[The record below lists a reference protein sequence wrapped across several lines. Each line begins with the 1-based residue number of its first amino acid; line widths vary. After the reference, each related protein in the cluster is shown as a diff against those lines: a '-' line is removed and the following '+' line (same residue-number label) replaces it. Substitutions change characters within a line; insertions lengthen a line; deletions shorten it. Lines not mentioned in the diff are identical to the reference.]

1 MENKEEVI
9 RLEQAR
15 QQHIKQY
22 GSMLY
27 CPDRDTLCFEMND
40 AWISGCQAKKCC
52 LDDPDYIARREKNEK
67 RNQRGTE
74 KSREEETA
82 QTIRNQSKMARSYV
96 DKLLEE
102 ANRLEAR
109 SQEAFRRNRPNDG
122 HTLFNEAKQKRFKAY
137 EYAEKKGI
145 RL

>member
-40 AWISGCQAKKCC
+40 AWISGCRREQCC
-52 LDDPDYIARREKNEK
+52 LDDPEYRALRELQERNRRKTARMNEK
-67 RNQRGTE
+67 E
-74 KSREEETA
+74 PD